1 MKKYIIIALIGGFT
15 VPALAQEPVKASRPD
30 TMQLGYQMEMPVSK
44 IAGSARGISS
54 KVLDKAPE
62 IDIAKALYGKIAG
75 LNVYQGNGSSA
86 ENIPSLSIHGNAPLI
101 LVDGFPRSLSDI
113 TSSEIES
120 IRILK
125 DAVASALYGVRG
137 GNGVILVT
145 TKHGHDDKL
154 KVTANY
160 QYGIST
166 QFRKPE
172 FADAYTYANSLNEAL
187 KLDGLDTRYNANE
200 LDAFRNNT
208 YPYEYPNVDWW
219 NEVYNKTSDNHRL
232 NLTFDGGSNRFRYYA
247 VVDYMHDKA
256 FFNDDQS
263 DGRYSTKPSDVRLNI
278 RTNIDVDLTSSTFFK
293 VGVLGKLQETNDA
306 YYLRSTDNRTN
317 ALSNVIY
324 NTPSAAF
331 PIRHADGTYGGN
343 SIYGANNPVALL
355 ESTGSLR
362 TTYGTLLANATL
374 KQELDVLL
382 KGLSAEVSVAFD
394 NVGSMFDV
402 AQKQYKYM
410 DTQASILNDGTLVT
424 TPVSYSKDSE
434 ILSHAQPFNSLYMRS
449 NIQARI
455 NYLLQSGA
463 HDLNTSLIYDQQS
476 YTADGRNNG
485 AKRQSG
491 LLYATYTYN
500 NRYTL
505 NGVLNYSGTAYLPE
519 GDRFH
524 LYPAVSAGWVA
535 SNENFLKDVESINL
549 LKLYASYGI
558 SGWDGNMQHELY
570 RQSYGNTNGSGGT
583 YYFTNNASDYY
594 GLAEGAL
601 PVENLTIEQS
611 KKLSYGM
618 ELNAFKN
625 RLSFYLEGFYER
637 RSDILINGS
646 SSVSSIIGI
655 SVNKINAGVQDYKGF
670 DASIAWND
678 RIGKDFSYSIGAN
691 TSYVN
696 SEVIN
701 DGQEYQQYDYLYT
714 KGNRVGQQYGLEVIG
729 FFNDQREINNSPVQT
744 FSTVRPGDIKYKD
757 QNGDNK
763 IDAQDKVR
771 MFGSTVPKFYF
782 GINLSASYKNFE
794 ISADLQGMTGVTT
807 SLLNSPLYKP
817 LVNNGNISQTFL
829 DNETAWTPE
838 NAGRATMP
846 RLTTL
851 ANANNYQANSLWYRD
866 GSFIKLRNLYLSYTF
881 SRKIIRFADMKLYL
895 QGSNLFSLDNIG
907 FADPEQLGAVY
918 PSARSYWMGV
928 KFNF

>member
-1 MKKYIIIALIGGFT
+1 MKKYIIIALIGGFI
-15 VPALAQEPVKASRPD
+15 VPAFAQEPVKASLPD
-30 TMQLGYQMEMPVSK
+30 TMQLGYQIEIPGDM
-44 IAGSARGISS
+44 IAGSTRNVSS
-54 KVLDKAPE
+54 KELDKAPE

-75 LNVYQGNGSSA
+75 LNVYQGSGSNS
-86 ENIPSLSIHGNAPLI
+86 ENIPLLSIHGNAPLI
-101 LVDGFPRSLSDI
+101 LVDGFPRDLSDI

-120 IRILK
+120 IQILK
-125 DAVASALYGVRG
+125 DAVTSALYGVRG

-172 FADAYTYANSLNEAL
+172 FADAYTYANSLNGAL
-187 KLDGLDTRYNANE
+187 KLDGLDTRYNTNE
-200 LDAFRNNT
+200 LDAFKNNT
-208 YPYEYPNVDWW
+208 YPYEYPDVNWW
-219 NEVYNKTSDNHRL
+219 NEVYDKTSDNHRL

-256 FFNDDQS
+256 FFKDNQPDE
-263 DGRYSTKPSDVRLNI
+263 RYSTKPSDVRLNI

-293 VGVLGKLQETNDA
+293 VGILGKLQETNNAA
-306 YYLRSTDNRTN
+306 YLAANNKRTN

-343 SIYGANNPVALL
+343 STYGANNPVALL
-355 ESTGSLR
+355 ESTGNYR
-362 TTYGTLLANATL
+362 TTYGTLLANASL

-382 KGLSAEVSVAFD
+382 KGLSAEVSIAFD
-394 NVGSMFDV
+394 NVGSMID
-402 AQKQYKYM
+402 AALKEYKYM

-424 TPVSYSKDSE
+424 SSVSYSKDSE
-434 ILSHAQPFNSLYMRS
+434 ILSHGQSFRSLYMRS
-449 NIQARI
+449 SIQAKI
-455 NYLLQSGA
+455 NYLLQSGV
-463 HDLNTSLIYDQQS
+463 HNLNASLIYDQQS

-485 AKRQSG
+485 AKRQSA

-505 NGVLNYSGTAYLPE
+505 NGVMNYSGTAYLPD

-524 LYPAVSAGWVA
+524 LYPAVSAGWVV
-535 SNENFLKDVESINL
+535 SNESFLKNVERINL
-549 LKLYASYGI
+549 LKFYASYGI

-570 RQSYGNTNGSGGT
+570 RQSYGSTNGGT
-583 YYFTNNASDYY
+583 YYFTNNASGYS

-601 PVENLTIEQS
+601 PVENLTIEKS
-611 KKLSYGM
+611 KKLSYGID
-618 ELNAFKN
+618 LNAFKN
-625 RLSFYLEGFYER
+625 RLSLYLEGFYEK

-646 SSVSSIIGI
+646 SSVSNIIGI
-655 SVNKINAGVQDYKGF
+655 NVNKMNAGIQDYKGF
-670 DASIAWND
+670 DASVAWND
-678 RIGKDFSYSIGAN
+678 RIGTDFSYSIGTN
-691 TSYVN
+691 MSYVN
-696 SEVIN
+696 SKIIN

-729 FFNDQREINNSPVQT
+729 FFKDQREINNSPVQT

-763 IDAQDKVR
+763 IDEQDKVR
-771 MFGSTVPKFYF
+771 MFGSSVPRFYF
-782 GINLSASYKNFE
+782 GVNLSASYKNFE
-794 ISADLQGMTGVTT
+794 VSADFQGMTGVTI

-829 DNETAWTPE
+829 DNETPWTPE
-838 NAGRATMP
+838 NAGSATMP

-881 SRKIIRFADMKLYL
+881 SRKMIRFADMKLYL